1 MRTRRVILISL
12 IVAVIAICAAWAVYK
27 ILPHSVN
34 VTLTGIKYKLGSD
47 GAKVDAEQETVVIR
61 GKLYTT
67 LKGHRTFKGEI
78 NIVGEQ
84 IPVPPDQRN
93 LEISF
98 FSEGFGVMV
107 YPYFYFDQRGA
118 TKGSNSYVSHLLFIN
133 KDFSQVAFLLNVAN
147 EQNSTNKSEG
157 DFQQTVNWDSE
168 NGYII
173 AAPASTRE
181 EALAL
186 SNKLM
191 RKYQH
196 EE

>member
-47 GAKVDAEQETVVIR
+47 GAKADAEQTTVVIR

-67 LKGHRTFKGEI
+67 LKGHSTFKGEI

-118 TKGSNSYVSHLLFIN
+118 TKGSNSYVSHLLFTN
-133 KDFSQVAFLLNVAN
+133 KDFSQVAFLLNMAN

-191 RKYQH
+191 RRYQR